1 VFRIVSEP
9 IDVEAV
15 RRAVGTD
22 GDGAVVLFLGTVR
35 AETRGRAVT
44 RLDYEAYEP
53 MALRQM
59 RAIADEA
66 KRQHGLSGIACV
78 HRVGTLGVGDV
89 AMALAVASPHRGAA
103 LEAVADYVRRLK
115 QDVPIWKRE
124 HFQDGAVWVGSP
136 EDPQGERGVAGE
148 GR

>member
-1 VFRIVSEP
+1 VFRLVAAP

-35 AETRGRAVT
+35 DATRGRSVV
-44 RLDYEAYEP
+44 RLEYEAYEP

-59 RAIADEA
+59 RAIADEV
-66 KRQHGLSGIACV
+66 RQRHGCSGIACV
-78 HRVGTLGVGDV
+78 HRVGPLVPGDV
-89 AMALAVASPHRGAA
+89 AMALAVATPHRGAA

-124 HFQDGAVWVGSP
+124 LFRDGAVWVGTP
-136 EDPQGERGVAGE
+136 EDPQGERGLEEA
-148 GR
+148 R

>member
-1 VFRIVSEP
+1 VFRVVSAP
-9 IDVEAV
+9 VDVEAV

-35 AETRGRAVT
+35 DRTGGRGVV
-44 RLDYEAYEP
+44 RLEYEAYEP

-59 RAIADEA
+59 RAIADEVRA
-66 KRQHGLSGIACV
+66 AHGLSGIACV
-78 HRVGTLGVGDV
+78 HRVGSLAVGDV

-103 LEAVADYVRRLK
+103 LDAVADYVRRLK

-124 HFQDGAVWVGSP
+124 HFRDGAVWVGSP
-136 EDPQGERGVAGE
+136 EDPQGERARAGE
-148 GR
+148 ER